1 MGYVRDMDRPK
12 RGRAAIAALFSKP
25 PPVPP
30 IEAPPTG
37 ERMNESKPPPV
48 PPALEIR
55 PISHGES
62 LAFNEGHRAKAREV
76 FGRLPR
82 YPGPPVRKSVQAMVL
97 EATGGGME
105 LIEFFTRA
113 ARGEMLDPHDPEGV
127 IKVDPKDRI
136 AAAKWLADRGV
147 GKAPDVVQVITEP
160 EETERIPVAEAT
172 IEELETLA
180 RITKRAR
187 EEATPAL
194 PEGETTH

>member
-1 MGYVRDMDRPK
+1 MDRPK

-25 PPVPP
+25 SLTPV
-30 IEAPPTG
+30 EAPQAPLVDS

-48 PPALEIR
+48 PQALEVR

-82 YPGPPVRKSVQAMVL
+82 YPGPPVRKSVQAMIL
-97 EATGGGME
+97 EATGGAAE
-105 LIEFFTRA
+105 LIEFFVRA

-136 AAAKWLADRGV
+136 AAARWLADRGV
-147 GKAPDVVQVITEP
+147 GKAPEVVQVITEP

-172 IEELETLA
+172 LEELETLA

-187 EEATPAL
+187 EETTPAL
-194 PEGETTH
+194 PAGETTH